1 MRSTSVYRSRMG
13 YTEVKRWGTKMSW
26 TVSLTALSAMLMLW
40 GCTSAETGA
49 SNRAG
54 EPQQEMVQPTFEPA
68 APPVLD
74 TLQKKPATTTIR
86 RSKTT
91 PRVRSSQDT
100 VRAATA
106 RRSRPAPNVAPIV
119 KPPNAM
125 YTVQVGAFRLAS
137 NALRLQR
144 VVKRQW
150 PAFGVYNDFHSN
162 DKLYRV
168 TVGKFVKRAEASALR
183 RRLIA
188 FDSTAYG
195 LCWVTYTQR

>member
-1 MRSTSVYRSRMG
+1 MKRWLTSWFRTATVLSTSAM
-13 YTEVKRWGTKMSW
+13 MS
-26 TVSLTALSAMLMLW
+26 VW

-54 EPQQEMVQPTFEPA
+54 EPQQEMVQPNLEAA
-68 APPVLD
+68 APAVADSVRQNP
-74 TLQKKPATTTIR
+74 PATVR
-86 RSKTT
+86 RTKTT

-119 KPPNAM
+119 RPANAM
-125 YTVQVGAFRLAS
+125 YTVQVGAFRLAG

-144 VVKRQW
+144 EVKKQW
-150 PAFGVYNDFHSN
+150 PAFGVYNDFHST
-162 DKLYRV
+162 DRLYRV

-188 FDSTAYG
+188 SDSTAYG